1 MAIPTDDD
9 FEERKSVGEMNVS
22 IYGEPGQPGRLTEGR
37 RPSPRE
43 ELARYFRE
51 EKERKKEKSSF
62 DTSKLM
68 SFFSSKKSSEY
79 KAPKEYT
86 SIDSSSQSEYFES
99 KYQLHS

>member
-1 MAIPTDDD
+1 VAIPTDDD

-22 IYGEPGQPGRLTEGR
+22 IYGEPGQAGRVAESR

-99 KYQLHS
+99 KFQLHS